1 MILKN
6 SPFSI
11 QNKNRNEIEYIK
23 DVYRERIQCE
33 IDTYFD
39 QDEKPDSIQVQDVL
53 YLDRVFI

>member
-23 DVYRERIQCE
+23 DVYRERIQSE

>member
-11 QNKNRNEIEYIK
+11 PNKNRREIEYIK
-23 DVYRERIQCE
+23 DVYRERIQSE

-39 QDEKPDSIQVQDVL
+39 QEERPDSIQVQDII
-53 YLDRVFI
+53 YLDKVFI

>member
-11 QNKNRNEIEYIK
+11 QNRNRGEIDYIK
-23 DVYRERIQCE
+23 SVYKERIQSE

-39 QDEKPDSIQVQDVL
+39 QEKYPDTIKVQDVL
-53 YLDRVFI
+53 YIDKVSI

>member
-11 QNKNRNEIEYIK
+11 ANKNRREIEYIK
-23 DVYRERIQCE
+23 DVYRERIQSE

-39 QDEKPDSIQVQDVL
+39 QEEGPDLIKAQDII
-53 YLDRVFI
+53 YLDKVFI

>member
-11 QNKNRNEIEYIK
+11 KNRKRGEIDYIK
-23 DVYRERIQCE
+23 SVYKERIQSE

-39 QDEKPDSIQVQDVL
+39 QEKDPDTIKVQDIL
-53 YLDRVFI
+53 YIDKVSI

>member
-11 QNKNRNEIEYIK
+11 QNINRGEIDYIK
-23 DVYRERIQCE
+23 SVYKERIQSE

-39 QDEKPDSIQVQDVL
+39 QEKYPDTIKVQDVL
-53 YLDRVFI
+53 YIDKVSI

>member
-11 QNKNRNEIEYIK
+11 QNRNRGEIDFIK
-23 DVYRERIQCE
+23 SVYKERIQSE

-39 QDEKPDSIQVQDVL
+39 QEKDPDTIKVQDIL
-53 YLDRVFI
+53 YIDKVSI

>member
-23 DVYRERIQCE
+23 DVYRERIQSE

-39 QDEKPDSIQVQDVL
+39 QDEKPDSIQVHDVL
-53 YLDRVFI
+53 YLDKVFI